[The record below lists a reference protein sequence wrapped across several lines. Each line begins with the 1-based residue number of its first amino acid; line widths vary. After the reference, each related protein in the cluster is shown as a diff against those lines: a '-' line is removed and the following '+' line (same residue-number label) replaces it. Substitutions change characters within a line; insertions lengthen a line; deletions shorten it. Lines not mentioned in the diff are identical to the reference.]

1 MRFSVPLILILLAM
15 MNCKSQKTDQAAN
28 DLKGQTSPGLT
39 LLMSDNYGGTE
50 HEEIQVI
57 RSQGALDKFF
67 IQINKTR
74 KPGLTPPKVD
84 FKKDMVIVYCSGKTK
99 QTQLPE
105 LYTTKDPE
113 KGVIL
118 NKKVSETS
126 DNQEGNA
133 VLMPFGLY
141 IMSLTDKDISL
152 QK

>member
-84 FKKDMVIVYCSGKTK
+84 FKKDMVIVYCSGKK
-99 QTQLPE
+99 PLIIRKETQ
-105 LYTTKDPE
+105 
-113 KGVIL
+113 
-118 NKKVSETS
+118 
-126 DNQEGNA
+126 
-133 VLMPFGLY
+133 F
-141 IMSLTDKDISL
+141 
-152 QK
+152 